1 MPCHPPGIASS
12 SLLTSALPSGGPRRV
27 LVVDDDE
34 LILEVAQMSLSMVGG
49 WEVTTATGGQ
59 EALDRCAR
67 ELPDAVVMD
76 VMMPGMDGSTAAV
89 LISQDPAISHIPV
102 VLLTA
107 KAQAAEDAAKS
118 GLPVVGVLA
127 KPFDPM
133 TLPSQLSAMLGWTE

>member
-1 MPCHPPGIASS
+1 MTPG
-12 SLLTSALPSGGPRRV
+12 LPSGGPRRV

-34 LILEVAQMSLSMVGG
+34 LILEVAEMSLSMVGG

-59 EALDRCAR
+59 EALDRCAT

-107 KAQAAEDAAKS
+107 KAQAAEDAQKS

-133 TLPSQLSAMLGWTE
+133 TLPAQLSLMLGWTA

>member
-1 MPCHPPGIASS
+1 MPTRGISPS
-12 SLLTSALPSGGPRRV
+12 PRMTPALPSGGPRRV

-34 LILEVAQMSLSMVGG
+34 LILEVAEMSLSMVGG

-89 LISQDPAISHIPV
+89 LMSQDPAISHIPV

-107 KAQAAEDAAKS
+107 KAQAAEDAQKS

-133 TLPSQLSAMLGWTE
+133 TLPAQLSTMLGWTA

>member
-1 MPCHPPGIASS
+1 MTP
-12 SLLTSALPSGGPRRV
+12 ALPSGGQRRV

-34 LILEVAQMSLSMVGG
+34 LILEVAEMSLTMVGG

-67 ELPDAVVMD
+67 DLPDAVVMD
-76 VMMPGMDGSTAAV
+76 VMMPGMDGSTAAL

-107 KAQAAEDAAKS
+107 KAQAAEDAQKS

-133 TLPSQLSAMLGWTE
+133 TLPSQLSTMLGWTA

>member
-1 MPCHPPGIASS
+1 MPCHRPGVAPS
-12 SLLTSALPSGGPRRV
+12 SLLSPASSPRGPRRV

-34 LILEVAQMSLSMVGG
+34 LILEVAEMSLSMVGG

-59 EALDRCAR
+59 EALDRCVR
-67 ELPDAVVMD
+67 DLPDAVVMD

-89 LISQDPAISHIPV
+89 LISLNPATSHIPV

-107 KAQAAEDAAKS
+107 KAQAVEDAQKA

-133 TLPSQLSAMLGWTE
+133 TLPAQLSTMLGWTA

>member
-1 MPCHPPGIASS
+1 MTPTAPR
-12 SLLTSALPSGGPRRV
+12 GGRRRV

-34 LILEVAQMSLSMVGG
+34 LILEVAEMSLSMVGG
-49 WEVTTATGGQ
+49 WEVTTATGGL
-59 EALDRCAR
+59 EALECCAR

-107 KAQAAEDAAKS
+107 KAQAAEDAQKS
-118 GLPVVGVLA
+118 QLPVVGVLA

-133 TLPSQLSAMLGWTE
+133 TLPAQLSSMLGWTT